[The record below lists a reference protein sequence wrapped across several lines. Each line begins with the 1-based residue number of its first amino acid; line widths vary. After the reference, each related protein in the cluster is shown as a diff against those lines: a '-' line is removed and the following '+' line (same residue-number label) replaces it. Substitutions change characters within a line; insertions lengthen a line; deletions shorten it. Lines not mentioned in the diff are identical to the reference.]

1 MGIEINKHG
10 TQAGKGDKPRAVKG
24 EDYRSNFD
32 RIFRAV
38 KQEDIK
44 LPQTPW
50 TKALYK
56 SLEDWENRHQENNDN
71 TGS

>member
-1 MGIEINKHG
+1 MGDINITNHG

-24 EDYRSNFD
+24 EDYRNNFD

-38 KQEDIK
+38 KKEDIK
-44 LPQTPW
+44 LPTY
-50 TKALYK
+50 T
-56 SLEDWENRHQENNDN
+56 SLEDWENRHKENNDN